1 MWARQER
8 KFNIQY
14 SVLKKCASTVIYF
27 FLNPN
32 LCPLL
37 SAIRFLLPTP
47 ILAVMH
53 RLSLPSH
60 IRYVCLKVMII
71 KWLMLLLISVQKE
84 EKPPEEKH
92 PKNVRHSFFSFLI
105 SQKKGLKTSKT
116 SLNCTHWLL
125 LLVSLLGI
133 TRQFQ
138 RWCWY
143 WWRFV
148 CLMLNPQPHPCCLWS
163 PIVDSQKWGCESEFL
178 SYKVLSSRKSKHNI
192 PSSGLLWNHSTK
204 DTSQRGPLSLFI
216 D

>member
-1 MWARQER
+1 MLRLLFIFFSTPTFAHSSQPLG
-8 KFNIQY
+8 FY
-14 SVLKKCASTVIYF
+14 SQPPYSPWCTVY
-27 FLNPN
+27 P
-32 LCPLL
+32 PL
-37 SAIRFLLPTP
+37 P
-47 ILAVMH
+47 
-53 RLSLPSH
+53 
-60 IRYVCLKVMII
+60 YKVCLFKGYDNKVINAAVDFSA
-71 KWLMLLLISVQKE
+71 KRRKTTRR
-84 EKPPEEKH
+84 KT
-92 PKNVRHSFFSFLI
+92 PKKREAQFFFSFLI

-178 SYKVLSSRKSKHNI
+178 SYKVFSSRKSKHNI

>member
-1 MWARQER
+1 MINAAVDFSAKRR
-8 KFNIQY
+8 KTTRRKTP
-14 SVLKKCASTVIYF
+14 KKREAQF
-27 FLNPN
+27 FF
-32 LCPLL
+32 
-37 SAIRFLLPTP
+37 A
-47 ILAVMH
+47 
-53 RLSLPSH
+53 
-60 IRYVCLKVMII
+60 
-71 KWLMLLLISVQKE
+71 
-84 EKPPEEKH
+84 
-92 PKNVRHSFFSFLI
+92 FLI

-178 SYKVLSSRKSKHNI
+178 SYKGGEMNAWRTNPTGRLRGGYPLTCFAPKHLCSSSL
-192 PSSGLLWNHSTK
+192 LLWKHHTIAVLHSIEKWYINALQIFNICFRWWGFYSEERWRWRTN
-204 DTSQRGPLSLFI
+204 QGQ
-216 D
+216 